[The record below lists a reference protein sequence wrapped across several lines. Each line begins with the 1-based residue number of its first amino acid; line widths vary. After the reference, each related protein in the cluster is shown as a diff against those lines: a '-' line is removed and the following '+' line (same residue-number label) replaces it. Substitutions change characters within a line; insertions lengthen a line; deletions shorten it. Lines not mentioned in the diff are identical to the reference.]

1 MARASAC
8 GYVVVEGGGER
19 QRPQGCP
26 LVSSECNSTDLL
38 LIHSRVIQR
47 CEQFERR

>member
-8 GYVVVEGGGER
+8 GYVGWEGG
-19 QRPQGCP
+19 RPRPEGRSP
-26 LVSSECNSTDLL
+26 SECNSTDLL